1 MTTTRLDTFI
11 SLIQKETSELE
22 RLLVILQEEKAL
34 LSQPNPDV
42 ILPHNDRKEALLSK
56 IELHDQERD
65 SLLIGAGFE
74 SNKAGLEAFLAAQGA
89 DKTFC
94 EPLLKHFQ
102 SLVRECAHLNKVNNA
117 IVQSRLRYTQ
127 QTIALLHGQ
136 ELTFNQYDKN
146 GQSANLGQGRSL
158 ASA

>member
-1 MTTTRLDTFI
+1 MSTQLDRFF
-11 SLIQKETSELE
+11 SLIQKESSELE

-42 ILPHNDRKEALLSK
+42 LVPHNDRKEELLKK
-56 IELHDQERD
+56 IEAHDQERD
-65 SLLIGAGFE
+65 ELMNMAGFE
-74 SNKAGLEAFLAAQGA
+74 SNKAGLEAFLATQRA
-89 DKTFC
+89 DAATY
-94 EPLLKHFQ
+94 ESLLKHFQ
-102 SLVRECAHLNKVNNA
+102 MLVKDCAHLNQVNNA

-136 ELTFNQYDKN
+136 ELSFNQYDKD
-146 GQSANLGQGRSL
+146 GVSAHKGQGRSL

>member
-1 MTTTRLDTFI
+1 MTTTRLSTFV
-11 SLIQKETSELE
+11 SLLQKETSELE

-56 IELHDQERD
+56 IEAHDQERD
-65 SLLIGAGFE
+65 TLLANAGFE

-89 DKTFC
+89 DRR
-94 EPLLKHFQ
+94 EYDPVLRHFQ
-102 SLVRECAHLNKVNNA
+102 ALVRECEHLNKINNA

-136 ELTFNQYDKN
+136 ELSFNQYDKN
-146 GQSANLGQGRSL
+146 GLNAHLGQGRTL

>member
-1 MTTTRLDTFI
+1 MSNQLNTFI
-11 SLIQKETSELE
+11 SLIQKEISELD

-34 LSQPNPDV
+34 LSQPDPD
-42 ILPHNDRKEALLSK
+42 ILLPHNDRKETLLRK
-56 IELHDQERD
+56 IEAHDQERD
-65 SLLIGAGFE
+65 EILVTAGFE
-74 SNKAGLEAFLAAQGA
+74 SNKAGLEAFLASQNA
-89 DKTFC
+89 DASVY

-102 SLVRECAHLNKVNNA
+102 ALVKECAHLNRTNNA

-136 ELTFNQYDKN
+136 ELSFNQYDKN
-146 GQSANLGQGRSL
+146 GVSAHKGQGRSL